1 MWNVKHFR
9 SREFAQK
16 WVNSHAVEWY
26 QIFVENKAFSISYR
40 KLKPIRMP
48 R

>member
-9 SREFAQK
+9 STDVGMQ

-26 QIFVENKAFSISYR
+26 QIFCENKSFSIMYR
-40 KLKPIRMP
+40 KLKPIRMA